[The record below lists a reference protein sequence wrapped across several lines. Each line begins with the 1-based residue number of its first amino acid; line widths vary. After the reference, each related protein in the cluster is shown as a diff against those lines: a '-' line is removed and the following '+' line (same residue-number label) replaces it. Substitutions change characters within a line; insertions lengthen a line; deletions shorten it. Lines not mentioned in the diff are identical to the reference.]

1 MKYDNELIIQKI
13 EYELDKINQKIYNIV
28 SGGKNND
35 KEIYQISNDKINK
48 IIAQKKNED
57 DLRDLNIDYNSIIV
71 VYQNLLNV
79 LEVNINRRYQLDEK
93 LNMLMEEKNIVEE
106 KIIEYISK
114 KESYEEVSK
123 IYLLKFFNEI
133 MNINIDYKSSNI
145 KYNLNEN
152 NNNINNNIVCINSQ
166 NNNNI
171 IETFTDTYRKLDSK
185 NNYLNNFTKENL
197 KIYLYE
203 LNNIDINS
211 LCKEIAIQL
220 ILSINSYLKY
230 IYIDNHSPSNTSV
243 LHNTNISSNK
253 ITKDE
258 NNSNNLNNTQI
269 KSKIIYNSKQNNAFI
284 SLISSKIK
292 KEILFFMNS
301 VSNREENNNISQ
313 LIDDFFN
320 NLSKNIIKHLNYY
333 FNYEL
338 IKKEE
343 ENKTE
348 FYSNILLLSLYLKF
362 IFKKFYLDKIIINEC
377 DFLNDQCKKIEKNIK
392 NFIELTLANINR
404 LNSKKQEYDKKLN
417 EIKKKKQL
425 LQDISINDKVHVS
438 MKDKAY
444 FDLTNKSNQLIDNKK
459 QLNEQFNLI
468 EKEYEQQ
475 KQNLYDKLMD
485 KKKQLKYLEGE
496 KSILEDKIAKK
507 NKIIMNEIER
517 LKLLIEEKFKMIRI
531 QIDVYKKKYGNNFDL
546 YDKFIEKINKSL
558 RLTSQ
563 SLMHKNPIILNKTF
577 SSIFYSPANSTLAKN
592 RTNISFYRP
601 SFNNNNNLN
610 NNNKQTRKR
619 NNGRAFSKDNFLSNK
634 NTSSNNYNNPLDNN
648 FQTEDD

>member
-1 MKYDNELIIQKI
+1 
-13 EYELDKINQKIYNIV
+13 
-28 SGGKNND
+28 
-35 KEIYQISNDKINK
+35 
-48 IIAQKKNED
+48 
-57 DLRDLNIDYNSIIV
+57 
-71 VYQNLLNV
+71 
-79 LEVNINRRYQLDEK
+79 
-93 LNMLMEEKNIVEE
+93 VEE

-133 MNINIDYKSSNI
+133 MNINIDYKSNNI

-152 NNNINNNIVCINSQ
+152 NNNKNNNIGCINSQ

-230 IYIDNHSPSNTSV
+230 IYIENHSPTNTSV

-269 KSKIIYNSKQNNAFI
+269 KSKIMYNSKQNNAFI

-392 NFIELTLANINR
+392 NFMELTLANINR

-417 EIKKKKQL
+417 DIKKKKQL

-517 LKLLIEEKFKMIRI
+517 LKLIIEEKFKMIRI

-563 SLMHKNPIILNKTF
+563 SLMYKNPIILNKTF
-577 SSIFYSPANSTLAKN
+577 SSIFYSPTNSTLAKN

-601 SFNNNNNLN
+601 SFNNNNNYNN